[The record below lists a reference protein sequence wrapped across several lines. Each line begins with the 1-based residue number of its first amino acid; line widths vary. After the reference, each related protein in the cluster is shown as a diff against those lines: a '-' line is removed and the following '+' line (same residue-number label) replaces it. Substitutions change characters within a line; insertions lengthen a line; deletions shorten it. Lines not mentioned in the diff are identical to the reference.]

1 LLVEWNQTEADYP
14 RDKCVHQLFEAQAE
28 RTPDAIAVVFEDQ
41 QLTYRE
47 LNERS
52 NQLAH
57 HLRKL
62 GIGPD
67 VLVGLCVERS
77 LEMLVGLLGILKA
90 GGAYVPLDPTYPKDR
105 VRFVLADTQT
115 PMLIT
120 QQRLCVDLGSE
131 TRDCTFICLDADF
144 ETIAKAAT
152 ENPKSGVGPGNLAY
166 VIYTS
171 GSTGKPKGVAIE
183 HHSSVML
190 VNWAHEVFSARE
202 CAGVLFSTSIC
213 FDLSVFEVFVPLSRG
228 GKIILADNAL
238 QLPTLP
244 AAKDVTLVNTVPSAI
259 KELVRLQALPSSVC
273 TVNLAGEPLGVDL
286 VKEIYQLPGVVKVYD
301 LYGPSETTTYST
313 WSLRSADGPY
323 TIGRPIANT
332 QIYILDANGNP
343 VPIGVPGE
351 LHIGGEGVARGYL
364 NRPELTK
371 ERFIAD
377 PFSSRLG
384 RRLYKTGDLARYFPD
399 GNIELLG
406 RLDHQVKIRGFR
418 IEMGEIETVLKLHPS
433 VREAVVVA
441 REDAPGDRRLV
452 AYVAPAGA
460 SVPAGELGEFLKARL
475 PAYMLPSAFVFID
488 VFPLTPNGKLDRR
501 ALPAPEGRSVPHDS
515 YLAPRTPTE
524 EAMASI
530 WCEVLNLKQVGI
542 HDNFFAL
549 GGHSLLATRMI
560 SRVRNVFQ
568 LGITLGAFFE
578 APTIASLAEKIEN
591 VLWVGK
597 GRKQG
602 ASSLV
607 GEAVEGRL

>member
-1 LLVEWNQTEADYP
+1 
-14 RDKCVHQLFEAQAE
+14 
-28 RTPDAIAVVFEDQ
+28 
-41 QLTYRE
+41 
-47 LNERS
+47 
-52 NQLAH
+52 
-57 HLRKL
+57 
-62 GIGPD
+62 

-524 EAMASI
+524 EALASI

-549 GGHSLLATRMI
+549 GGDSLLATQVI
-560 SRVRNVFQ
+560 SRLHYVFGIE
-568 LGITLGAFFE
+568 LPLRAVFREPTIENMAAITLE
-578 APTIASLAEKIEN
+578 ASVKRAEVEKRAELYVQLLRASDGEAD
-591 VLWVGK
+591 
-597 GRKQG
+597 
-602 ASSLV
+602 SSLTV
-607 GEAVEGRL
+607 EA